1 MLTTHESTKQ
11 RGHAVSRTALNALLQ
26 SNAEQNDTKDIQ
38 FMLLKLLEH
47 LPYRLWHLG
56 FAVLTWK
63 YDSTLQLGN
72 KPAAHAAML
81 PGIAHAQQMLHHDR
95 LQNAHSSRE
104 ARHLP
109 PATAGLCCAYRI
121 SGADVYS
128 ERSKDYWLDLM
139 KAASL
144 QGEAD
149 NTGLMMASSNLV
161 KFAVNMARLLMGK
174 SWGEYMQADKML
186 KEAHQASPQVLLD
199 SLTCLWVCKSAHRV
213 MNCQQ

>member
-1 MLTTHESTKQ
+1 M
-11 RGHAVSRTALNALLQ
+11 SRTALNALLQ

-95 LQNAHSSRE
+95 LQNALSSRE

-109 PATAGLCCAYRI
+109 QLACAVLTGSAAPMSTQSAARTTGWI
-121 SGADVYS
+121 S
-128 ERSKDYWLDLM
+128 
-139 KAASL
+139 
-144 QGEAD
+144 
-149 NTGLMMASSNLV
+149 
-161 KFAVNMARLLMGK
+161 
-174 SWGEYMQADKML
+174 
-186 KEAHQASPQVLLD
+186 
-199 SLTCLWVCKSAHRV
+199 
-213 MNCQQ
+213 